1 MVQLYFFVAA
11 VMSRVFRVQTILTA
25 SNSEKIE
32 ALCVWISENSD
43 GNLGWD
49 QLSKQSGF
57 THKELIVLFQLNKQQ
72 TPMAYIRQVREHKK
86 NSASTHPQSSLF
98 LQQTIAAKEED

>member
-49 QLSKQSGF
+49 QLSVQSGF
-57 THKELIVLFQLNKQQ
+57 THKELITLFQLNKQQ

-86 NSASTHPQSSLF
+86 NTATTHPQISLF
-98 LQQTIAAKEED
+98 LE

>member
-1 MVQLYFFVAA
+1 MN
-11 VMSRVFRVQTILTA
+11 RVTKINTILTA

-32 ALCVWISENSD
+32 ALCVWIHENSD

-49 QLSKQSGF
+49 QLTKQSGF
-57 THKELIVLFQLNKQQ
+57 THKELIALFQLNKQQ

-86 NSASTHPQSSLF
+86 NSSPNHPQSSLF
-98 LQQTIAAKEED
+98 LQQLIAIKEED